1 MCNGQIVGDLD
12 RDVIVYAFA
21 KAYNQTSYTELVVFL
36 HQSHAF
42 MNPNFRDYLLKT
54 TKSTECKE
62 VEIIQSL
69 WSGYGSISRY
79 QLDNASLPTVVVKQ
93 ISLNASSEHPRGWNT
108 TNSHDRKVQSYKVE
122 THWYEEWSQLCT
134 DDCKIPKFRGSFSE
148 ENNLWSGLEGVMTH
162 FPLRK
167 IQLHFEEVKTCLTW
181 LANFH
186 STFLHHK
193 PVGLWEVGTYWNVD
207 TRPDEFNDMKHQ
219 ELKSKAHIID
229 GLLNQCTYQT
239 IVHGDAKLAN
249 FCFSEDG
256 REVAAVDFQYV
267 GGGCGMKDVGYF
279 LGSCLS
285 SSECEL
291 YEKELLD
298 FYFSELEHTVATS
311 TSSIDFNAL
320 ESEWRKLYPIACT
333 DFTRFL
339 LGWMP
344 SHQKINTY
352 SLDIMNSVLSSL

>member
-1 MCNGQIVGDLD
+1 
-12 RDVIVYAFA
+12 
-21 KAYNQTSYTELVVFL
+21 
-36 HQSHAF
+36 
-42 MNPNFRDYLLKT
+42 MNPNFTNYLLKIT
-54 TKSTECKE
+54 SSTECRE
-62 VEIIQSL
+62 VEVIQSL

-79 QLDNASLPTVVVKQ
+79 QLDNASFPTVVVKQ
-93 ISLNASSEHPRGWNT
+93 ISLNTSGEHPRGWNT
-108 TNSHDRKVQSYKVE
+108 EFSHNRKVQSYKVE
-122 THWYEEWSQLCT
+122 THWYEQWGQLCT
-134 DDCKIPKFRGSFSE
+134 DDCKIPKLIGSFTE
-148 ENNLWSGLEGVMTH
+148 GTHQWIVLEDLNLH

-167 IQLHFEEVKTCLTW
+167 EQLHLTEVKACLTW
-181 LANFH
+181 LASFH
-186 STFLHHK
+186 MTFLNHK
-193 PVGLWEVGTYWNVD
+193 PVGLWEVGTYWHLQ
-207 TRPDEFNDMKHQ
+207 TRPDEFNTMEHQ

-229 GLLNQCTYQT
+229 TSLNECTYQT

-267 GGGCGMKDVGYF
+267 GGGCGIKDVAYF

-285 SSECEL
+285 SSECEV

-298 FYFSELEHTVATS
+298 FYFSALKHAFDTS
-311 TSSIDFNAL
+311 TSSIDFKAL

-352 SLDIMNSVLSSL
+352 SLNIMNSVLSSL